1 MKRNST
7 NWLTYWDDADD
18 LKYLENALDNISQ
31 VYEEIKSSI
40 GRTLMSEEM
49 LEIQESLETRIEEL
63 EKSTEDSKKAA

>member
-7 NWLTYWDDADD
+7 NWLAYWDDAED
-18 LKYLENALDNISQ
+18 LKYLENARDNISQ

-63 EKSTEDSKKAA
+63 EKSKRAA